1 MISLVSIR
9 VVCIIQYLIFSSWI
23 LRTTGVALS
32 TPGVTFFRTDAER
45 ALWHAS
51 GLHIPEDDVSNI
63 WARALVLGKLAE
75 DRDYGYLR
83 HIRPHVTCF
92 ALLRRMVGQRYNTGA
107 FRKFFSIMLEKY
119 NIYIYLLRYERVLG
133 PVFASMFPVRPL
145 VSFHTYYQLVIGQ
158 Y

>member
-63 WARALVLGKLAE
+63 WARALVRGRLTE

-83 HIRPHVTCF
+83 HINTDQTARDM
-92 ALLRRMVGQRYNTGA
+92 LRIVEAHGRTKIQYWG
-107 FRKFFSIMLEKY
+107 FS
-119 NIYIYLLRYERVLG
+119 
-133 PVFASMFPVRPL
+133 
-145 VSFHTYYQLVIGQ
+145 
-158 Y
+158 